1 MSSLHPLYYKI
12 LEDLINQD
20 NRDFLPE
27 RSQRLATAQ
36 RYLEEDT
43 EEQTDTQTQNPA
55 PPV

>member
-1 MSSLHPLYYKI
+1 MSSVHAIYYKI

-27 RSQRLATAQ
+27 RDQRLATAQ
-36 RYLEEDT
+36 RYLDEDT
-43 EEQTDTQTQNPA
+43 EELTETQTQAPV